1 MSNIQKKNIRSEFC
15 FCSAIPSNGLTA
27 VYKESEEK
35 TELIAAYIK
44 AGLQQNERCIWLV
57 TDSQSAELA
66 RNFLLN
72 LELDVESFIKK
83 SRLKIIP
90 LQEKEAFSVKQPE
103 ASEVYFDWKAGNPQK
118 EIIKFIHEGNWRYL
132 RINLE
137 VRTFGKSITD
147 SLKELRRF
155 LGKEIPEKKIR
166 PLFMIKEKDLSP
178 EEVFNLIEAG
188 EKPIIKRD
196 RKWKFLKVKQG
207 SPDKKFKTLLESS
220 SDSILIHD
228 MNGMVLEANHVACEI
243 FGYTRN
249 KMLGK
254 HMKDLRTNIHLT
266 EFGQQIEKLKQT
278 GYFIFEMDSLRRD
291 GTVIP
296 QEINNR
302 LIEYEGETAVLSIG
316 RDIRERRQNEEA
328 LRDSERKYRTLF
340 EEFPE
345 GIAQFDTEGIITL
358 CNESFVDLVGSREKE
373 KLSFDLLNLLEEK
386 NLENNVARIPEVPV
400 HYDLKYIFSDKNGRT
415 PVSITYE
422 PIVSENSGLAG
433 GIVLVED
440 LTEVKRLETVRLQQ
454 TESLRRLVDSIPVP
468 AFCKDRNGIYIACN
482 KGFENLVRVQKQD
495 ILGKRIHDFVSLKI
509 AEEYHAMD
517 IEQVKHKRNRAYET
531 SLKSSDGSMH
541 QVMLNKFIFSGVT
554 EEDSVLLGIM
564 IDITERKQA
573 EEKML
578 QAKMVAEAA
587 NRAKTTFIVNMSHEL
602 RTPLNSVI
610 GFSELLLSETVGPL
624 NEKQKRYTE
633 NIQKSGNHLLDVIN
647 DVLDISRLELGNI
660 DLYYETVDIP
670 GVIEEVQRVLSPLS
684 AEKNISIESNVEQGL
699 KTVIADRVKL
709 KQILYNILNNAIKFS
724 SENGKVT
731 IYAEFKEDMIEISI
745 KDEGIGIHEA
755 DYERVFHPFVQIDE
769 SISRKHGG
777 VGLGLALVKRFVE
790 LHGGK
795 VWVNAI
801 PAKGSTFTFRI
812 PKKPENSSKEK
823 ENINST
829 QPLYDLEI
837 VREKEKIREEV
848 KLN

>member
-1 MSNIQKKNIRSEFC
+1 
-15 FCSAIPSNGLTA
+15 
-27 VYKESEEK
+27 
-35 TELIAAYIK
+35 
-44 AGLQQNERCIWLV
+44 
-57 TDSQSAELA
+57 
-66 RNFLLN
+66 
-72 LELDVESFIKK
+72 
-83 SRLKIIP
+83 
-90 LQEKEAFSVKQPE
+90 
-103 ASEVYFDWKAGNPQK
+103 
-118 EIIKFIHEGNWRYL
+118 
-132 RINLE
+132 
-137 VRTFGKSITD
+137 
-147 SLKELRRF
+147 
-155 LGKEIPEKKIR
+155 
-166 PLFMIKEKDLSP
+166 MIKEEDLSP
-178 EEVFNLIEAG
+178 GEVFDLIEAG
-188 EKPIIKRD
+188 EKLLTR
-196 RKWKFLKVKQG
+196 RNGKWKFLRIKQE

-220 SDSILIHD
+220 GDSILIHD
-228 MNGMVLEANHVACEI
+228 MKGRVLEANHVACEI

-254 HMKDLRTNIHLT
+254 HIKDLRTNIHLT

-316 RDIRERRQNEEA
+316 RDIRERRRNEEA

-373 KLSFDLLNLLEEK
+373 ELSFDLLNLLEEK
-386 NLENNVARIPEVPV
+386 NIEKNIARIPEAPV

-482 KGFENLVRVQKQD
+482 KGFENLLRVQKQD

-517 IEQVKHKRNRAYET
+517 IEQVKHKINRAYET

-564 IDITERKQA
+564 IDT
-573 EEKML
+573 
-578 QAKMVAEAA
+578 
-587 NRAKTTFIVNMSHEL
+587 
-602 RTPLNSVI
+602 
-610 GFSELLLSETVGPL
+610 
-624 NEKQKRYTE
+624 
-633 NIQKSGNHLLDVIN
+633 
-647 DVLDISRLELGNI
+647 
-660 DLYYETVDIP
+660 
-670 GVIEEVQRVLSPLS
+670 
-684 AEKNISIESNVEQGL
+684 
-699 KTVIADRVKL
+699 
-709 KQILYNILNNAIKFS
+709 
-724 SENGKVT
+724 
-731 IYAEFKEDMIEISI
+731 
-745 KDEGIGIHEA
+745 
-755 DYERVFHPFVQIDE
+755 
-769 SISRKHGG
+769 
-777 VGLGLALVKRFVE
+777 
-790 LHGGK
+790 
-795 VWVNAI
+795 
-801 PAKGSTFTFRI
+801 
-812 PKKPENSSKEK
+812 
-823 ENINST
+823 
-829 QPLYDLEI
+829 
-837 VREKEKIREEV
+837 
-848 KLN
+848 